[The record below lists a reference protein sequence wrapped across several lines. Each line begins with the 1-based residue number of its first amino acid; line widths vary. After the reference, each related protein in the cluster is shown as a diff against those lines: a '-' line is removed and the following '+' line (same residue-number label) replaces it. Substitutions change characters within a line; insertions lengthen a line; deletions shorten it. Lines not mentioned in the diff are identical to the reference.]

1 MKDEKI
7 NIAKDKKK
15 TKIFSIIIW
24 GALVTWIGAICLDET
39 GCGALL
45 YFGLMILIL
54 GVCIL
59 VGDKKEQE
67 ISTNIQDN
75 HECTV
80 FEQLPVYE
88 QSSQKKCKVE
98 NKIEMK
104 AILKSIRNKIVKVLK
119 SIYSFLRMIFSSPIT
134 TNIFLLIIVCMLSG
148 IKYSVV
154 HHSDYSLSSSEVTS
168 AIKDAL
174 DDYGFIQVRR
184 Y

>member
-1 MKDEKI
+1 METEKKDIEKNKKESKLCYLTI
-7 NIAKDKKK
+7 LGMLCIA
-15 TKIFSIIIW
+15 FGSSCF
-24 GALVTWIGAICLDET
+24 VET

-45 YFGLMILIL
+45 FFGLIMTFMPIFVVLF
-54 GVCIL
+54 V
-59 VGDKKEQE
+59 KTKQE
-67 ISTNIQDN
+67 ISKK
-75 HECTV
+75 
-80 FEQLPVYE
+80 E
-88 QSSQKKCKVE
+88 QSSQKTCKVE

-104 AILKSIRNKIVKVLK
+104 AILKSIRNKIFKVLK
-119 SIYSFLRMIFSSPIT
+119 SIYSFLRMIFCSPIT
-134 TNIFLLIIVCMLSG
+134 TNIFLLVIVCMLSG